1 MYDNMNV
8 WLDGE
13 TVPVLIEPITD
24 DMWTYNELADK
35 AKQKATVAGMQLTIA
50 YCQMIDAQPSSLN
63 AVKKWAREHRV
74 KCEMVAAVD
83 PTQPE
88 LSGDS

>member
-8 WLDGE
+8 WMDSASE
-13 TVPVLIEPITD
+13 PVLVEPITD
-24 DMWTYNELADK
+24 DMWTYNDLAEK
-35 AKQKATVAGMQLTIA
+35 AKQKTTVAGMQLTIA
-50 YCQMIDAQPSSLN
+50 YCQLVDPDPATLLV
-63 AVKKWAREHRV
+63 VKKWAREHRV

-88 LSGDS
+88 LSDGS